1 LVSGV
6 GFEVAHQVKIMG
18 PPISYVV
25 RWMALVVG
33 NMHVAGA
40 AGRSLSVSCRVAKS
54 VLEVRKIM
62 SPAVTSRSTPK

>member
-1 LVSGV
+1 M
-6 GFEVAHQVKIMG
+6 KIRG
-18 PPISYVV
+18 PPISHVV
-25 RWMALVVG
+25 RWVALAVS